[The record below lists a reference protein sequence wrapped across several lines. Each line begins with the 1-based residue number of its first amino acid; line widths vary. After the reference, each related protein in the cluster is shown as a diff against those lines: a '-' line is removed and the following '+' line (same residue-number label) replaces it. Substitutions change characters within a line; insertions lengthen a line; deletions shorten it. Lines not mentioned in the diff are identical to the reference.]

1 MRLSEWRKAAPHKDA
16 GSAKLAAIVDPVLA
30 SLGAEADPHAWVAW
44 GEEPGT
50 RYTILVVTD
59 PGLISCFVRLNVA
72 GEGPRASAKLV
83 RWSRV
88 QTSELAIETS
98 GSHRLLSFQIESHVL
113 QGADGVADG
122 IAGFALD
129 VFAAMDGRPR
139 PQPRPVE
146 RGVVLRPPPAPRLRR
161 PARAARPA
169 DRHVHT
175 RRRIAGR
182 PAGRGRPP
190 RPAGDPLLGQPGD
203 RVDRRPGLPPA
214 APRGPRAPPGRA
226 RDLLLQP
233 HELDG
238 PVRADGDAADEAP
251 PVLLRAEGG
260 GHGRR
265 AAEPAHELDVRHG
278 PVPARARTTCSRR
291 RGGSAR
297 SSRAAASSRSRGRAG
312 STPRSTTCCAS
323 RRGRRTSR
331 SARAC
336 RSSRSRSAAR
346 AGSGWAGGS
355 GSSSAS
361 RSRSPGGRAA
371 RPSTS

>member
-30 SLGAEADPHAWVAW
+30 SLGAEDDPHAWVAW

-139 PQPRPVE
+139 PQTRPST
-146 RGVVLRPPPAPRLRR
+146 RSR
-161 PARAARPA
+161 PA
-169 DRHVHT
+169 
-175 RRRIAGR
+175 
-182 PAGRGRPP
+182 
-190 RPAGDPLLGQPGD
+190 
-203 RVDRRPGLPPA
+203 A
-214 APRGPRAPPGRA
+214 APRSGPAK
-226 RDLLLQP
+226 
-233 HELDG
+233 
-238 PVRADGDAADEAP
+238 
-251 PVLLRAEGG
+251 
-260 GHGRR
+260 
-265 AAEPAHELDVRHG
+265 
-278 PVPARARTTCSRR
+278 ARA
-291 RGGSAR
+291 GGSAR
-297 SSRAAASSRSRGRAG
+297 
-312 STPRSTTCCAS
+312 
-323 RRGRRTSR
+323 
-331 SARAC
+331 
-336 RSSRSRSAAR
+336 
-346 AGSGWAGGS
+346 
-355 GSSSAS
+355 
-361 RSRSPGGRAA
+361 
-371 RPSTS
+371 